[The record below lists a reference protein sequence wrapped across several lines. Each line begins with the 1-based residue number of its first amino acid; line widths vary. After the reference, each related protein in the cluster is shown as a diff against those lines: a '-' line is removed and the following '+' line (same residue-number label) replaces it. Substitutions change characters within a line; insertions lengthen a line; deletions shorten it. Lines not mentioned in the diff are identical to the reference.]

1 MSESKIRAFDSLAWA
16 YDSWFEQ
23 EGRLI
28 FALEVEALKQVLPL
42 LSKPWIEIGI
52 GSGRFAQA
60 LGIDLGLDPS
70 SQLLEI
76 ARNRGVRVLLGR
88 GEEAPFKDGS
98 FGAIFFIVTLCFV
111 DSPERILSK
120 AARLLKSQGKVVLG
134 LVLKE
139 SPWGQLYQR
148 EKETGHRFYRH
159 ATFYSYAEV
168 EMLLMQ
174 TGFSIEKVVST
185 LFQHP
190 GKVNHIEL
198 PRQGF
203 SADAGFAVILA
214 GKTTLSL
221 AT

>member
-1 MSESKIRAFDSLAWA
+1 MVESKIRVFDSLASD
-16 YDSWFEQ
+16 YDAWFEE

-28 FALEVEALKQVLPL
+28 FASEVEALRQVLPL
-42 LSKPWIEIGI
+42 LPKPWIDIGI
-52 GSGRFAQA
+52 GTGRFAQA
-60 LGIDLGLDPS
+60 LGIDIGLDPS
-70 SQLLEI
+70 SGLLKI
-76 ARNRGVRVLLGR
+76 ARNRGARVLLGR

-111 DSPERILSK
+111 DSPERILSE

-174 TGFSIEKVVST
+174 TGFSIEKVAST
-185 LFQHP
+185 LFQNP

-214 GKTTLSL
+214 GKTTV
-221 AT
+221 

>member
-1 MSESKIRAFDSLAWA
+1 MSESKIRVFDSLAWA

-42 LSKPWIEIGI
+42 LPKPWIEIGI

-60 LGIDLGLDPS
+60 LGIDVGLDPS
-70 SQLLEI
+70 SQLLKI
-76 ARNRGVRVLLGR
+76 ARNRGARVLLGR

-98 FGAIFFIVTLCFV
+98 LGAIFFIVTLCFV
-111 DSPERILSK
+111 DSPERILSE

-174 TGFSIEKVVST
+174 TGFSIEKVAST
-185 LFQHP
+185 LFQNP

-214 GKTTLSL
+214 GKTTV
-221 AT
+221 

>member
-42 LSKPWIEIGI
+42 LPKPWIEIGI

-60 LGIDLGLDPS
+60 LGIDVGLDPS
-70 SQLLEI
+70 SGLLKI
-76 ARNRGVRVLLGR
+76 ARNRGARVLLGR

-111 DSPERILSK
+111 DSPERILSE

-174 TGFSIEKVVST
+174 TGFSIEKVAST
-185 LFQHP
+185 LFQNP

-203 SADAGFAVILA
+203 SADAGFVVILA
-214 GKTTLSL
+214 GKPRSRR
-221 AT
+221 